1 LYSDINDYAADTVHK
16 KKELDPEFRCFFDI
30 MFHITTF
37 INKELGK
44 SFKIKP
50 AFSPERKYQDLGEC
64 SVVLRES
71 LDDGPIDGYVE
82 LAPLTYEELISA
94 QGNQKDPYLIDIPH
108 TVTDNL
114 KVLVNLTIKLPKKEA
129 STQFKVLLFVKFL
142 PKNAIFICDP
152 ITVKRENRIV
162 FSSNSKVVIKD
173 SMTLTLHAVRI
184 EILTFVYFHRI

>member
-1 LYSDINDYAADTVHK
+1 
-16 KKELDPEFRCFFDI
+16 
-30 MFHITTF
+30 MFSSSYFSGAT
-37 INKELGK
+37 LK
-44 SFKIKP
+44 S
-50 AFSPERKYQDLGEC
+50 
-64 SVVLRES
+64 LRES

-114 KVLVNLTIKLPKKEA
+114 KVLVKLTIKLPKKEA